1 MKQILQIAEASVPLV
16 LNMHPRLNA
25 SLVLGPVG
33 GGGWV
38 GGWGGG
44 CAASRLILQRPVNGS
59 ITTLL

>member
-33 GGGWV
+33 GGGV